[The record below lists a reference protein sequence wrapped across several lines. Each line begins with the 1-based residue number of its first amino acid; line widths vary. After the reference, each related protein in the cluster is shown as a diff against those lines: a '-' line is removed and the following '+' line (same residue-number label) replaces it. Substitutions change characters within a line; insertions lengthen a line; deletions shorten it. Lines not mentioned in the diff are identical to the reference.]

1 MAITTIP
8 LVTLTAFNTA
18 VANGTA
24 LALDAT
30 LGGFLTP
37 TKADGKILV
46 MLINN
51 DSGNATTCTIEKGN
65 GLQGVGSN
73 LEVALTASQVKV
85 LALETGLFLNTHGT
99 NKGKIIFK
107 DAAADTKVIAYEMP

>member
-8 LVTLTAFNTA
+8 LVTLTAFNSA
-18 VANGTA
+18 VADGTA
-24 LALDAT
+24 LALDAS

-37 TKADGKILV
+37 TKKDGKILV
-46 MLINN
+46 MLINK

-65 GLQGVGSN
+65 GLQGCGDDLVVD
-73 LEVALTASQVKV
+73 LAASGVKV
-85 LALETGLFLNTHGT
+85 IAIETGLFMDVYGT

-107 DAAADTKVIAYEMP
+107 DAAADTKVIAYELP